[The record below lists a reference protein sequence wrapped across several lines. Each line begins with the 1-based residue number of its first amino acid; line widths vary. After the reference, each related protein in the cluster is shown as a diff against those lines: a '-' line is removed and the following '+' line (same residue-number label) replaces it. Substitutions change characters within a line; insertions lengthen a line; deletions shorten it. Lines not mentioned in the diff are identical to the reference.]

1 MTGTATDTFGVF
13 GPTGVIVSTEPAAL
27 GQARAIADAELS
39 AVDLACSRFRPDSEL
54 SRLNQAR
61 GEPTRISELFM
72 ALITA
77 ALRAAEL
84 TGGDVDPTC
93 GNALISAG
101 YDRDFAD
108 LGEGTAMAAFP
119 PGPVPG
125 WRAVRLDP
133 RRAVVQLVSGA
144 QLDLGSTAKAWAAD
158 HCAGLIAGR
167 LGCGVLVSLGGGVA
181 PSGAPPPH
189 RGRTRGTRAPPP
201 PPRPP

>member
-13 GPTGVIVSTEPAAL
+13 GTTGVIVSTEPAAL

-84 TGGDVDPTC
+84 TGGGGEPTS
-93 GNALISAG
+93 GNTLVSAG
-101 YDRDFAD
+101 PNPAFAD
-108 LGEGTAMAAFP
+108 LSAGTATPALP
-119 PGPVPG
+119 P
-125 WRAVRLDP
+125 
-133 RRAVVQLVSGA
+133 
-144 QLDLGSTAKAWAAD
+144 
-158 HCAGLIAGR
+158 
-167 LGCGVLVSLGGGVA
+167 
-181 PSGAPPPH
+181 
-189 RGRTRGTRAPPP
+189 
-201 PPRPP
+201 

>member
-13 GPTGVIVSTEPAAL
+13 GTTGVIVSTEPAAL

-84 TGGDVDPTC
+84 TGGGGDPTC
-93 GNALISAG
+93 GGALISAW
-101 YDRDFAD
+101 FHPD
-108 LGEGTAMAAFP
+108 LSRQ
-119 PGPVPG
+119 
-125 WRAVRLDP
+125 RASPRERKRSRL
-133 RRAVVQLVSGA
+133 
-144 QLDLGSTAKAWAAD
+144 
-158 HCAGLIAGR
+158 
-167 LGCGVLVSLGGGVA
+167 
-181 PSGAPPPH
+181 
-189 RGRTRGTRAPPP
+189 
-201 PPRPP
+201 

>member
-13 GPTGVIVSTEPAAL
+13 GTTGVIVSTEPAAL

-84 TGGDVDPTC
+84 TGGGGDPTPRNPP
-93 GNALISAG
+93 GSAG
-101 YDRDFAD
+101 SDRGFPH
-108 LGEGTAMAAFP
+108 LGEGAGTAPF
-119 PGPVPG
+119 
-125 WRAVRLDP
+125 
-133 RRAVVQLVSGA
+133 
-144 QLDLGSTAKAWAAD
+144 
-158 HCAGLIAGR
+158 
-167 LGCGVLVSLGGGVA
+167 
-181 PSGAPPPH
+181 
-189 RGRTRGTRAPPP
+189 
-201 PPRPP
+201 PPRPAPGR

>member
-84 TGGDVDPTC
+84 TGGGVDPTC
-93 GNALISAG
+93 GNALVSAG
-101 YDRDFAD
+101 YDPDFAH
-108 LGEGTAMAAFP
+108 LGEGAATAAFP
-119 PGPVPG
+119 PRPVPR
-125 WRAVRLDP
+125 WRAVRP
-133 RRAVVQLVSGA
+133 R
-144 QLDLGSTAKAWAAD
+144 
-158 HCAGLIAGR
+158 
-167 LGCGVLVSLGGGVA
+167 
-181 PSGAPPPH
+181 PH
-189 RGRTRGTRAPPP
+189 RALVP
-201 PPRPP
+201 